1 MTVHKGGCYMNFH
14 YFMDP
19 SPILGPISDRAKR
32 HRLTRDMMIRLGK
45 ALKTEGLINPDDMV
59 PVIAPDRFGKRKE
72 FPMIWGYHVE
82 GLDAPIIK
90 ARVENAR
97 DTEIFKESWQRRR
110 CVIPAAYYF
119 EWSCIQSGD
128 RIIPKDKYV
137 VQPTGEII
145 TYFAG
150 LYRIEEGH
158 NGFKYPAFIML
169 TRPSTSDMKKVDDR
183 MPVML
188 DAANIDTWIQPGEVP
203 KIKAATEMVAEK
215 V

>member
-1 MTVHKGGCYMNFH
+1 MNFR

-19 SPILGPISDRAKR
+19 SPILGPISDRTKL
-32 HRLTRDMMIRLGK
+32 HRLTSKMIIHLGK

-59 PVIAPDRFGKRKE
+59 PVIAPDRSGKRKE
-72 FPMIWGYHVE
+72 FPMIWGIHVE

-90 ARVENAR
+90 AKVENAR
-97 DTEIFKESWQRRR
+97 DIETFKESWQRHR

-119 EWSCIQSGD
+119 EWSRKQSGGK
-128 RIIPKDKYV
+128 IIPKDRYV
-137 VQPTGEII
+137 IQPTGKYT

-150 LYRIEEGH
+150 LYRIEEGY
-158 NGFKYPAFIML
+158 NGFKYPAFVIL
-169 TRPSTSDMKKVDDR
+169 TRPATPDLKKIDDR

-188 DAANIDTWIQPGEVP
+188 DATDIDTWIRPGKTP
-203 KIKAATEMVAEK
+203 IIKAATDLVAEK